1 MPELDLHRH
10 SFGHPEQE
18 LVAGL
23 EPDQT
28 VAAASRPFPRC
39 RLGRAANATLWGV
52 RVFVLLIT
60 LMVLY
65 TFIAALGATHSP

>member
-1 MPELDLHRH
+1 MEQPDLHRR
-10 SFGHPEQE
+10 SFGHPEHE

-28 VAAASRPFPRC
+28 VAAASRPFPRY
-39 RLGRAANATLWGV
+39 RLSPAANVALWGV

-60 LMVLY
+60 LMVIY
-65 TFIAALGATHSP
+65 TFFAALGAPPSP